1 MGREGE
7 LTVEGLVKRFGS
19 VAAVD
24 GVSFRVPSGRIL
36 VLLGPSGCGKTTIL
50 RCIAGLERLDEGR
63 VFLDGREITHLP
75 PEERDIGLVFQH
87 YALFPHMRVAANIAY
102 GLRFGRRRLPPRERR
117 RRVGELLELVGLKGY
132 ERRKP
137 HQLSEGQKQRVALA
151 RALAP
156 EPKVLLLDEP
166 LSALDAALRVE
177 LRREL
182 RRILKERSITVIYVT
197 HDQEEGLVLADEMA
211 VMRNGRIEQLG
222 LPQEVYRD
230 PATPFVASFL
240 GKANL
245 WKGVVERIEG
255 GRILVRVGDRLIE
268 AVGDGKPGERILLFF
283 RPQDLIVGEGPYEA
297 KVQESYFL
305 GDRWDIHA
313 TFQDLPL
320 LLFASSPPGSPR
332 ILFAFRHP
340 PQVLS

>member
-1 MGREGE
+1 MAAE
-7 LTVEGLVKRFGS
+7 LVVEDLVKRFDP
-19 VAAVD
+19 VTAVN
-24 GVSFRVPSGRIL
+24 GISFRVSPGRIL

-50 RCIAGLERLDEGR
+50 RCIAGLERPDEGR
-63 VFLDGREITHLP
+63 VLLEGREITHLP

-87 YALFPHMRVAANIAY
+87 YALFPHMSVASNIAY

-117 RRVGELLELVGLKGY
+117 RRVGKLLELVGLEGY

-156 EPKVLLLDEP
+156 EPEVLLLDEP

-182 RRILKERSITVIYVT
+182 RRILKERAITVIYVT

-211 VMRNGRIEQLG
+211 VMREGRIEQIG
-222 LPQEVYRD
+222 PPQEIYRD
-230 PATPFVASFL
+230 PATHFVASFL

-245 WKGVVERIEG
+245 WEGVVERCEG
-255 GRILVRVGDRLIE
+255 ERIFVRVGDRLIE
-268 AVGDGKPGERILLFF
+268 AIGDGKPGERVLLFF
-283 RPQDLIVGEGPYEA
+283 RPQDLIVGEGPHEA
-297 KVQESYFL
+297 EVQESYFL
-305 GDRWDIHA
+305 GERWEVHA
-313 TFQDLPL
+313 TFQGLPL
-320 LLFASSPPGSPR
+320 LLFASSPPGSPGIR
-332 ILFAFRHP
+332 FAFRHP
-340 PQVLS
+340 PRVLPK